1 MSEGLIV
8 RERFHV
14 LEYSAPRVENGVVK
28 GVKIVGM
35 KSKNGRTYPRQ
46 VLRKAM
52 SLYEGAPVYIA
63 HPDPREKKQG
73 SRQIVDYFG
82 SLGNVHERHG
92 SKATFGL
99 FADLHIK
106 PSHVMASPVIKA
118 IEDGTATFGL
128 SHNVFVEMNEDKSQV
143 LEIVEVSSVD
153 LVDNPATTTNLF
165 EGKNMDLKTLAAA
178 GDDEFRTQV
187 TEEMTALNTV
197 LETVQEELKEFRGL
211 RDELREF
218 RKEFDKKKK
227 TRLTALENKTAEEIK
242 EETGEKPIG
251 DSHEDFVRAMKV

>member
-1 MSEGLIV
+1 MSQ
-8 RERFHV
+8 RFQV
-14 LEYSAPRVENGVVK
+14 LEYSAPHIEDGIIK

-35 KSKNGRTYPRQ
+35 KSENGRTYPRQ

-63 HPDPREKKQG
+63 HPDPREKRQG
-73 SRQIVDYFG
+73 SRQLVDHFG
-82 SLGNVHERHG
+82 SLKNVHERHG

-99 FADLHIK
+99 FGDLHIK

-128 SHNVFVEMNEDKSQV
+128 SHNVFVDMNEDKSQV

-165 EGKNMDLKTLAAA
+165 EEEHMDLKTLAAA

-197 LETVQEELKEFRGL
+197 LEAVQEELKEFRGL
-211 RDELREF
+211 REEMAEF
-218 RKEFDKKKK
+218 RKELATKKK
-227 TRLTALENKTAEEIK
+227 TRFTALENKTDEQIK

-251 DSHEDFVRAMKV
+251 DSHEDFVQAMKV